1 MGADRDEFTAFVVA
15 HEAALLRTASL
26 LTGDRGHA
34 EDLVQTALARAHRH
48 WGRVQRADVPI
59 AYVRRLLV
67 NCHLSWRR
75 RLWHGEQALEALPD
89 SPVGDWQ
96 DAHALGDEL
105 RRALDLLPPRARA
118 VLVLRFYEDL
128 TETETARVLRC
139 STSTVRTHTAR
150 GLAAVRSTLRPEAA
164 ARPGTARLTDGSP
177 S

>member
-1 MGADRDEFTAFVVA
+1 MSADREFTAFVLA
-15 HEAALLRTASL
+15 HEAALLRTAWL

-48 WGRVQRADVPI
+48 WARVQRADVPI
-59 AYVRRLLV
+59 AYVRRLLL

-75 RLWHGEQALEALPD
+75 RLWHGEQVLESLPD
-89 SPVGDWQ
+89 RPTGDWQ

-105 RRALDLLPPRARA
+105 RRALDELSPRARA

-128 TETETARVLRC
+128 SETETARVLGC

-150 GLAAVRSTLRPEAA
+150 GLAAVRQVLHPEPA
-164 ARPGTARLTDGSP
+164 PLTDRRP

>member
-1 MGADRDEFTAFVVA
+1 MGADRDDFTAFVVA
-15 HEAALLRTASL
+15 HEAALLRTAYL

-48 WGRVQRADVPI
+48 WRRVQRADVPI
-59 AYVRRLLV
+59 AYVRRLLL

-75 RLWHGEQALEALPD
+75 RLMNGEQVLETLPEAA
-89 SPVGDWQ
+89 VGDWQ

-105 RRALDLLPPRARA
+105 RRALDTLSPRARA

-128 TETETARVLRC
+128 GETETARVLGC

-150 GLAAVRSTLRPEAA
+150 GLAAVRRALDAPPARPEPA
-164 ARPGTARLTDGSP
+164 PLTDGST